1 MAARL
6 SRSLQSISSFVPFLA
21 LDDSAASSSSYSAVP
36 LSAAASAPTSGK
48 SSPRL
53 ETVDD
58 DEKQLPHLSTL
69 VSPLHHRR
77 HPLVA
82 LWLVVSPIIVLALAV
97 TAYAGRR
104 PKPDDGILN
113 PYACEAKSEW
123 SSLKQVCTNGTGADD
138 LARYDLPL
146 DRHLTQAQ
154 CDDVYPGL
162 YLEVERMRDFWKAR
176 GGVTQKDLDDAE
188 EKGQARA
195 MIYNNRLYV
204 KSYSR
209 EQQGTRTKA
218 TLASINEALITSLEP
233 LPDVEFVIQTGDNGL
248 PAGAPWALGRKED
261 EEQLTLMP
269 DYGFFSWPEPGVNSF
284 LEVADNCRE
293 YESKLPWSQKINQL
307 FWLGAFMVDVRKEL
321 WEVAHRY
328 KWSAIEDLDWQDR
341 EMVNSKLLTPEQHC
355 DYKFLAHVEGFA
367 YSGRLKYLTQCRS
380 VIIAHKMQYI
390 QHFHH
395 LFNADPSSPDQ
406 NLVISPGHNFDE
418 LPGVMADLLVDDVKA
433 QRIAENSYAFWR
445 HWLSPSSINCYW
457 RRLIQQWAEVQ
468 AFEPVLTRKLTSY
481 NSFILM
487 GQVHWEPF

>member
-6 SRSLQSISSFVPFLA
+6 SRSFKSISSFVPFLA
-21 LDDSAASSSSYSAVP
+21 PNDPAASSSSYSAVP
-36 LSAAASAPTSGK
+36 LSAATSAPPSGK

-53 ETVDD
+53 GSF
-58 DEKQLPHLSTL
+58 DEDEIQLAHLSTL
-69 VSPLHHRR
+69 ASPLHHRR
-77 HPLVA
+77 HPLIA

-104 PKPDDGILN
+104 PKLDVGILN

-123 SSLKQVCTNGTGADD
+123 SSLKQ
-138 LARYDLPL
+138 LAKYDLTL

-162 YLEVERMRDFWKAR
+162 YLEVERMRNYWKAR

-195 MIYNNRLYV
+195 MIYNNRLYI

-248 PAGAPWALGRKED
+248 PAGAPWALGRKER

-284 LEVADNCRE
+284 LEVADNCRA
-293 YESKLPWSQKINQL
+293 YESKLPWSRKINQL

-321 WEVAHRY
+321 WEVAHRF
-328 KWSAIEDLDWQDR
+328 KWSAIEDLDWQNR

-380 VIIAHKMQYI
+380 VIIAHKMKYI

-418 LPGVMADLLVDDVKA
+418 LPGVMADLLKDDAKA
-433 QRIAENSYAFWR
+433 KRIAENSYTFWR
-445 HWLSPSSINCYW
+445 HWLSPSSVNCYW
-457 RRLIQQWAEVQ
+457 RRLIQQWAEIQ
-468 AFEPVLTRKLTSY
+468 AFAPVLTRNLTSY